1 MSYNKNIWSDRIV
14 ERPLTFTMQQNS
26 DGTITLIPAEGEVIQ
41 SGTALTANKLNN
53 LESQYE
59 KVQAIAQMFKLTKDN
74 GERTYLNEATDIST
88 LNSGIY
94 YLTAQDIANPSA
106 PIVDTSWMN
115 LDVTV
120 SRDGSMRQFT
130 LRRNHDNRSWIG
142 TLHTD
147 GTFRGWK
154 EITTKIATLWS
165 GDSRGDF
172 SSTFTLSESL
182 SNYDFA
188 FIKMRTGAGI
198 NAADRFIDVGTMNG
212 GFQLIEE
219 GTNIPDST
227 TSNNFYLYEYV
238 TDFNSDLKSFKNARC
253 AALAVNGSGNSTRTN
268 NTNDI
273 GIIKIVGVKL

>member
-1 MSYNKNIWSDRIV
+1 MAYNKNVWSDRIV
-14 ERPLTFTMQQNS
+14 ERPMTFTMQPNE
-26 DGTITLIPAEGEVIQ
+26 DGTVTLVPAEGTVIQ
-41 SGTALTANKLNN
+41 PGTAITANKLNN
-53 LESQYE
+53 LETQYE
-59 KVQAIAQMFKLTKDN
+59 KIEVVAQMFKLTADD
-74 GERTYLNEATDIST
+74 GQRILISSPTDILTLEPRTYYAGGQNIS
-88 LNSGIY
+88 NPPMPISG
-94 YLTAQDIANPSA
+94 
-106 PIVDTSWMN
+106 DTSWYNIDISKSNNNMIQI
-115 LDVTV
+115 L
-120 SRDGSMRQFT
+120 
-130 LRRNHDNRSWIG
+130 LRRNHDNRAWLGSV
-142 TLHTD
+142 HTD